1 MARKQIVNGK
11 VYDWSSV
18 TIGFSGCSGI
28 EPTEISYDD
37 EKEKNLIYG
46 KGGRIRGFGTGQA
59 KNSVKITLM
68 REDFDTFM
76 DSVKTSYKKKG
87 FYDVVVPKI
96 TASYADEGCDT
107 STDTLTNVTFS
118 KRSLKAAAGDSSL
131 TVELEGVA
139 VGGIAING
147 ITG

>member
-1 MARKQIVNGK
+1 MAAG
-11 VYDWSSV
+11 
-18 TIGFSGCSGI
+18 
-28 EPTEISYDD
+28 EPKEINYDD
-37 EKEKNLIYG
+37 EKEKTLIYG

-59 KNSVKITLM
+59 KNTVKISML
-68 REDFDTFM
+68 REDFNIFM
-76 DSVKTSYKKKG
+76 DAVKASYKQTK

-96 TASYADEGCDT
+96 TVSYADTGCT
-107 STDTLTNVTFS
+107 TCTDTLTKVTFS
-118 KRSLKAAAGDSSL
+118 KRSLKAAEGDNSL